1 MKHQNKRSLVNFPSK
16 SVATRKKIKIIIII
30 KEEIKKM
37 KKEKFD
43 THYNPRPFVTIR

>member
-37 KKEKFD
+37 KKKSL
-43 THYNPRPFVTIR
+43 THITTLGLLLQ